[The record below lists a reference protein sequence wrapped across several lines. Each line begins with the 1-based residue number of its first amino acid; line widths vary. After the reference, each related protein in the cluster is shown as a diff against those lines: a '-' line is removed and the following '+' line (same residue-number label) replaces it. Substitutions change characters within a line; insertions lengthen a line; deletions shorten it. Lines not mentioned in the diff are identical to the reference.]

1 MPATQAGTV
10 DRSTVAIGHKAADL
24 DSWVTLLGVSAV
36 V

>member
-10 DRSTVAIGHKAADL
+10 DRSTVAIGHKAADV
-24 DSWVTLLGVSAV
+24 DSGITLLGVSAV